1 MQRETNNTKAYSI
14 MKKKS
19 RLTAQRI
26 ASIERI
32 MQAFRSEPAIFSAQV
47 ADVTIGNC
55 VIRKLSE
62 REDSL

>member
-1 MQRETNNTKAYSI
+1 

-47 ADVTIGNC
+47 ADGIIENC
-55 VIRKLSE
+55 VIRQLSAME
-62 REDSL
+62 GRL

>member
-1 MQRETNNTKAYSI
+1 

-62 REDSL
+62 REDRL